1 MQTLPKVKLNL
12 HHNRAI
18 LVEKATPY
26 CSYTGGANDVSYI
39 GSRGLEF
46 PELLGPQGAWWTE
59 TYSSFVRSMVKMGTW
74 YVDISIAILLSRDYE

>member
-1 MQTLPKVKLNL
+1 M
-12 HHNRAI
+12 
-18 LVEKATPY
+18 
-26 CSYTGGANDVSYI
+26 SYI